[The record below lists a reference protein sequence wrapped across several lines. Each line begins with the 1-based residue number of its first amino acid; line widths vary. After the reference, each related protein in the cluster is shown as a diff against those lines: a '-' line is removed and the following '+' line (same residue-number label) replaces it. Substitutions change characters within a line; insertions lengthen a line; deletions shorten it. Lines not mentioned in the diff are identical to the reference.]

1 MGNSTIAPT
10 DDDGWNAINCYEFSF
25 VQIIIEKVQPVMII
39 LTVITT
45 LFSTII
51 FWRIIRN
58 EQQQSGQMFKYFFV
72 SSLAEISF
80 LSIWL
85 PAGFV
90 DTPFVTFATSIYWRY
105 FYNFLRHT
113 FVYISNWLELAAT
126 FDCYLKITSK
136 LKSFTTKKAFIM
148 ICLSI
153 IIGGI
158 INPIWIQFEFYFE
171 GTAKNITINE
181 TTEIRYYYEIKS
193 TFFKNTPFDKALR
206 ILMINTKELVPIVLI
221 VIINILIFKELRKI
235 IKKKKQ
241 MTRKGNNNTAKF
253 NADIN
258 KFQMII
264 IMSLN
269 YLILRSLYFYKLIRF
284 IEIYTLIDSCVSWL
298 GYFPYILSFF
308 FKFFILY
315 FYNKLFRKYFNS
327 LFRCR

>member
-10 DDDGWNAINCYEFSF
+10 DADSWNAIDCYAFSF
-25 VQIIIEKVQPVMII
+25 VQIINEKVKPVMII

-58 EQQQSGQMFKYFFV
+58 EQHQSGQMFKYFFV

-85 PAGFV
+85 PVIFV
-90 DTPFVTFATSIYWRY
+90 STPFTFATSIYLSY
-105 FYNFLRHT
+105 FFYLLRPT
-113 FVYISNWLELAAT
+113 FIFISNWLELAAT

-136 LKSFTTKKAFIM
+136 LKSFTTKKAFII
-148 ICLSI
+148 ICSLI
-153 IIGGI
+153 IICGI
-158 INPIWIQFEFYFE
+158 INPIWIQFRFYYIRIE
-171 GTAKNITINE
+171 INITTNE
-181 TTEIRYYYEIKS
+181 TTEIRYYYKVKS
-193 TFFKNTPFDKALR
+193 TFFRNTPFDTALR
-206 ILMINTKELVPIVLI
+206 ILMNNTKELVPIVLI
-221 VIINILIFKELRKI
+221 VIINILIFKQLRKI

-258 KFQMII
+258 KLQMILM
-264 IMSLN
+264 MSLN
-269 YLILRSLYFYKLIRF
+269 YLILRSLYFYNQLKF
-284 IEIYTLIDSCVSWL
+284 ILIYTLIEDCVSML
-298 GYFPYILSFF
+298 GHFPYILSFF
-308 FKFFILY
+308 LKFFILY